1 MARQNNYNRV
11 EYKGCNLSRRDL
23 FESICY
29 ENAYYVL
36 EYIKHYIDTKECN
49 ERIDVLFKNV
59 YKFLDFLYDKDDM
72 KILQVSENTAMEFM
86 YYLANKVSTVE
97 VYATM
102 CKLSCLYD
110 YLIIN
115 GLLEKNPFLKV
126 KELSRRAYRKRNQ
139 LSTNFITDEQ
149 SEKIKIEAPLHL
161 KAYAMFSL
169 SSGADINTIQNLRW
183 EHVNFIK
190 RIAQLGDKKFYFSE
204 YVVGLLQAL
213 RNLRIKK
220 ELDDCGYVFRSH
232 LDTNCNKK
240 TPLSKGT
247 IAEWCAR
254 LGEIIDIPNLRHLDF
269 RHTAI
274 RRFLSESGSAGM
286 TSVIM
291 NCPRLSNRASRFIVE
306 ENNNDLLQ
314 EYKDLCEI

>member
-11 EYKGCNLSRRDL
+11 EYKGYNLSRRDL

-36 EYIKHYIDTKECN
+36 EYIIHYIDTKKCD

-59 YKFLDFLYDKDDM
+59 YKFLEFLYDKDDM

-86 YYLANKVSTVE
+86 YYLANRVSTVE

-115 GLLEKNPFLKV
+115 GLLKKNPFLKV

-149 SEKIKIEAPLHL
+149 SENIKIEAPLHL

-169 SSGADINTIQNLRW
+169 SSGADINTIQNLKW
-183 EHVNFIK
+183 EHVNFTK
-190 RIAQLGDKKFYFSE
+190 RTAQLGDKKFYFSE
-204 YVVGLLQAL
+204 YVVSLLQAL
-213 RNLRIKK
+213 RSLRIKK
-220 ELDDCGYVFRSH
+220 ELDDCGYVFRSR
-232 LDTNCNKK
+232 LDANCNKK

-254 LGEIIDIPNLRHLDF
+254 LGEIINVPNLRHLDF

-274 RRFLSESGSAGM
+274 RRFLSKSGSAGM